1 MEFCCFAL
9 MIHGPSRGRI
19 NEVLFGEEKKKRE
32 LTVSV
37 RWVLGAL
44 SQQLQGT
51 LE

>member
-1 MEFCCFAL
+1 
-9 MIHGPSRGRI
+9 MIQELSKARI
-19 NEVLFGEEKKKRE
+19 NEVLFGEEKQCE
-32 LTVSV
+32 LPVSV

>member
-1 MEFCCFAL
+1 MEFSCSAL

-19 NEVLFGEEKKKRE
+19 NEVLFGEKKNE

>member
-1 MEFCCFAL
+1 MEFSCSAL

-19 NEVLFGEEKKKRE
+19 NEVLFGEEKKKE